1 MEGHQMLEVT
11 ILTKKYETADIV
23 SFELGK
29 ADGSALPA
37 FEAGSHIDV
46 KVNENLLRQYSLCNS
61 PERHQTYKIAVLRDA
76 NSRGGS
82 LTVHKTFEIGDSIQ
96 ISHPRNLFPLS
107 KDSQRTLLFAGG
119 IGITPL
125 LSMAQVLNE
134 LGKEFELHYFAR
146 SKTSTA
152 FYEELNSLPFASK
165 IFFHFDDENDKK
177 DSAIRHALDQENP
190 LNKTAHLYTC
200 GPNGFMDYIFT
211 TARSLGWKN
220 DNLHKE
226 VFNAESIVLDDSDKS
241 FTLNLVRSGIS
252 LEIPADKTVLEVLED
267 ADIEIDASCEQGV
280 CGTCL
285 TKVVKGIPDHRDQFL
300 TECEKS
306 LNNQFTPCCSR
317 ALTDSL
323 SIDL

>member
-1 MEGHQMLEVT
+1 MLEVT
-11 ILTKKYETADIV
+11 ILSKTHETTDII

-29 ADGSALPA
+29 ADGSALPV

-46 KVNENLLRQYSLCNS
+46 KVNEKLLRQYSLYNS
-61 PERHQTYKIAVLRDA
+61 PEKHQTYKIAVLKDA

-82 LTVHKTFEIGDSIQ
+82 QAIHDTFNVGDCVQ
-96 ISHPRNLFPLS
+96 ISTPRNLFPLK
-107 KDSQRTLLFAGG
+107 KDSKRTLLFAGG

-134 LGKEFELHYFAR
+134 LDQDFELHYFTR
-146 SKTSTA
+146 SKIHTA
-152 FYEELNSLPFASK
+152 FYEELNRLPFSSK
-165 IFFHFDDENDKK
+165 VFFHFNDENDDK
-177 DSAIRHALDQENP
+177 DNAVKHALDQENP
-190 LNKTAHLYTC
+190 LNKAAHLYTC
-200 GPNGFMDYIFT
+200 GPNGFMDYIFS
-211 TARSLGWKN
+211 TARSLGWT
-220 DNLHKE
+220 DENLHKE
-226 VFNAESIVLDDSDKS
+226 VFNAEPVLLDESDKS

-252 LEIPADKTVLEVLED
+252 LAIPADKTVLEVLEE

-285 TKVVKGIPDHRDQFL
+285 TKVVDGTPDHRDQFL
-300 TECEKS
+300 TENEKS